1 MNQVE
6 ENSSRKLEL
15 EARERE
21 SQNRQN
27 KNTFKNLRKESQT
40 NRKRLRD
47 TENKLVVARDGNWG
61 GGEMEEGGLSSKKIK

>member
-27 KNTFKNLRKESQT
+27 KNTFKNLRKECL
-40 NRKRLRD
+40 K
-47 TENKLVVARDGNWG
+47 E
-61 GGEMEEGGLSSKKIK
+61 